1 MNKNKCHPSLPC
13 IGCHLTQR
21 EVWSP
26 VWTFLSDTGLIWCQE
41 LPHFHQSPFVQHPH
55 FQQSSFWTTPSLP
68 TRLFLYNTLT
78 SNKAHFVQHPHFQQ
92 SPFFTTPS
100 LPTTPNLYNTFTSH
114 ITMFVKHP
122 FVQLPSL
129 QQPYSYN
136 AKAYIAKVS
145 EPIIGIF
152 WGRGANI
159 IHLFFYLFHLTR
171 PLRQAKSWYWCVCLS
186 VCMCV
191 RLSPHL

>member
-1 MNKNKCHPSLPC
+1 MSSFIAMHWMS
-13 IGCHLTQR
+13 
-21 EVWSP
+21 
-26 VWTFLSDTGLIWCQE
+26 SDTEGGLVSGMNIFIWYRTYWVSGITS
-41 LPHFHQSPFVQHPH
+41 H
-55 FQQSSFWTTPSLP
+55 P

-78 SNKAHFVQHPHFQQ
+78 SNKALFVQHPHFQQ
-92 SPFFTTPS
+92 SYFCTTPSLPTWLFLYKKPHFQQSPFCTTPS
-100 LPTTPNLYNTFTSH
+100 LPTTPDLYNTFTSH

-152 WGRGANI
+152 WGRGAN
-159 IHLFFYLFHLTR
+159 
-171 PLRQAKSWYWCVCLS
+171 K
-186 VCMCV
+186 
-191 RLSPHL
+191 